1 METFLTLL
9 KRLQDDGV
17 EPDEAR
23 IYSWPISKD
32 YEREIVVHFN
42 RDDLEAAKQVYEDLK
57 RRRLRPRRSGD
68 SLTIVVGVHN

>member
-9 KRLQDDGV
+9 KRLQDEGI
-17 EPDEAR
+17 EPEEAR
-23 IYSWPISKD
+23 ISSWPISKD
-32 YEREIVVHFN
+32 HEREIVIRFDG
-42 RDDLEAAKQVYEDLK
+42 DDIDTAKQVYEDLK